1 MAISF
6 GSIGEKYVTFLAADS
21 AKKGEV
27 CKVSTNCTAAGCAA
41 GDEFCGLVREVEG
54 GRAGVQLGGY
64 MEVAFSGTMPSVG
77 YATLAA
83 DGNGGVKSAQSG
95 KKCLIVFADNSAKTI
110 GLFL

>member
-27 CKVSTNCTAAGCAA
+27 CKVSANGTVAGCEED
-41 GDEFCGLVREVEG
+41 DEFCGLVRELEG
-54 GRAGVQLGGY
+54 GHAGVQLGGY
-64 MEVAFSGTMPSVG
+64 MEVACSGTLPSVG
-77 YATLAA
+77 YAILAA
-83 DGNGGVKSAQSG
+83 DGNGGVAEAETG
-95 KKCLIVFADNSAKTI
+95 KTCLVVFADSTAGVI